1 MYVKVVPYQP
11 AWPAEYEAEAE
22 KIKQILGGELI
33 EIHHIG
39 STSVP
44 GLKAKPIL
52 DILPVVRDID
62 RIDAYNSAFEA
73 IGYEAMGELGL
84 PGRRYFRKG
93 GDHRTHQVHIF
104 AESSAHEIQRHLA
117 LRNYLRAHPGDAYA
131 YGELKQSLAVRFPKD
146 IEGYCN
152 GKDAFVKELEQ
163 KALKWEQGG
172 CFVTEHLE

>member
-52 DILPVVRDID
+52 DILPVVRDIG

-93 GDHRTHQVHIF
+93 GDGYKR
-104 AESSAHEIQRHLA
+104 QRYNSNNHFLQKVNEKRGFSGGA
-117 LRNYLRAHPGDAYA
+117 PLFLKPGQANFKA
-131 YGELKQSLAVRFPKD
+131 FPSR
-146 IEGYCN
+146 I
-152 GKDAFVKELEQ
+152 A
-163 KALKWEQGG
+163 
-172 CFVTEHLE
+172 